1 MASTMFNQRSKPR
14 TLKDKQESNGRTLGL
29 NTAAWA
35 KLRRYV
41 LAGEPCCRH
50 CTAEGL
56 TVPATEVDH
65 RDNNSSNNA
74 AENLQPLCKPH
85 HSRKTMRDMGF
96 NVRMGCDVHGLPTDP
111 SHPWNKA
118 ACALLTRPTAEKSPE
133 PASQKPICLLQ
144 ISANSEC
151 VA

>member
-1 MASTMFNQRSKPR
+1 MFNRQSKPR
-14 TLKDKQESNGRTLGL
+14 TLADKQESNGRTLGL

-65 RDNNSSNNA
+65 ADNNPSNNA
-74 AENLQPLCKPH
+74 LENLQPLCKPH
-85 HSRKTMRDMGF
+85 HLRKTQRDM
-96 NVRMGCDVHGLPTDP
+96 RHDVAERTSFDTSGLPTNP
-111 SHPWNKA
+111 RHPWNKSA
-118 ACALLTRPTAEKSPE
+118 YALLTPRRDEKSPE
-133 PASQKPICLLQ
+133 RQTPSTA
-144 ISANSEC
+144 
-151 VA
+151 